1 MSEGKGVRKGNNTEG
16 QIKKKNSLHN
26 RELRVL
32 LIGSTN
38 ETHLQLDRAWG
49 SGGGGAQSLNCANC
63 PLGKITE

>member
-49 SGGGGAQSLNCANC
+49 SGGGGGAVPELCELPFGQNH
-63 PLGKITE
+63 